1 MKDNTINNY
10 FENSTNDFLKG
21 FSKYQNQTQ
30 VITKTWLFGDTDI
43 LEIQTPGECWQ
54 WSIVAGAFFDVN
66 VPPPVFDALLLKVFV
81 NEVPTLV
88 KINPLS
94 FPFAP
99 TFAQIFSGVPYIQ
112 KSDLIRIEPP
122 AFLTSPDELR
132 VNIIF
137 DVLLPKY

>member
-1 MKDNTINNY
+1 MKDNGINNY
-10 FENSTNDFLKG
+10 FENSKNSFINE
-21 FSKYQNQTQ
+21 FSKFQTQSQ
-30 VITKTWLFGDTDI
+30 VITKSWFFGDTDI
-43 LEIQTPGECWQ
+43 LEIQTPHECWQ
-54 WSIVAGAFFDVN
+54 WSIVAGAFFDPN

-99 TFAQIFSGVPYIQ
+99 TFAQVFSGVPYIQ
-112 KSDLIRIEPP
+112 KSDLIRIEAPE
-122 AFLTSPDELR
+122 LTATDELR